1 YFLEMNTRLQVE
13 HPVTELVTGL
23 DLVHLQL
30 AVAAGERL
38 SLRQEE
44 LTPRGHAIEVRLYAE
59 DPANGYLPSTGRVLT
74 FAPPRGPGV
83 RVDAGIASGDEVTLH
98 YDPMLAKLIVYGEDR
113 DTAVARLGWA
123 LDRCAVL
130 GITCNIP
137 LLRAIAREPDFALGT
152 TTTAYLETH
161 DLSEAAVVPQ
171 APHEALIAAALY
183 EVLDTPRRT
192 TPSDHPYNPWT
203 RGVAQGALGGEWHFR
218 YGGSGGEHG
227 VRVRP
232 AGDGA
237 GYLVDVDGAAYA
249 ANRGP
254 IS

>member
-1 YFLEMNTRLQVE
+1 
-13 HPVTELVTGL
+13 
-23 DLVHLQL
+23 
-30 AVAAGERL
+30 
-38 SLRQEE
+38 
-44 LTPRGHAIEVRLYAE
+44 
-59 DPANGYLPSTGRVLT
+59 
-74 FAPPRGPGV
+74 
-83 RVDAGIASGDEVTLH
+83 
-98 YDPMLAKLIVYGEDR
+98 
-113 DTAVARLGWA
+113 
-123 LDRCAVL
+123 
-130 GITCNIP
+130 P

-254 IS
+254 ISASVSAEDCVAVRAGAVRWRCWVARRDYELLVFYQG